1 MISNLRIRLKI
12 FRYNPERDVEPKY
25 MEYEVDAD
33 PKESLLNLL
42 LRIRAD
48 VDPTFAFSYSCRRG
62 VCGSCAIR
70 VNGIPMLA
78 CQTTVEKIA
87 TMFGHE
93 VVIEPLSVARVI
105 RDLVIDGS
113 SLWRRIVSGM
123 PIRLTRFE
131 RYVAPEVMDRDIAL
145 EIQRYRKCIT
155 CLACL
160 DACPVYSLDPS
171 RFRGPLAM
179 RFVYRFVA
187 DPRDSL
193 DRVREAC
200 RSGLYLCLVCDACT
214 AVCYHGIEIGEAVV
228 KMRMKAFEER
238 LAPSRLVDA
247 LEGIKDES
255 FGNPLWIPRDERSAW
270 LEGLSPNRRGD
281 VLIFAGCMASY
292 VDRESVRAL
301 AKILEIA
308 GIEYQVLGSDEYC
321 CGMPLYLAGDLSGL
335 RMVAEKN
342 LKMIRGLNVR
352 LVITPCPS
360 CYRALKSVYP
370 RIGIDLR
377 SLGLEILH
385 STQFLY
391 RLLNSGKLTIA
402 KPIHMKLTYH
412 DPCDLGRHEGVYRE
426 PRELLRAVGAEL
438 IEMKRWGPYAR
449 CCGAGGNLRIV
460 DPELSISIGITRLR
474 EIPEN
479 VKTVVHACPTCR
491 IQFSDAAKEAKLS
504 IENISIHELL
514 LKAILS

>member
-42 LRIRAD
+42 LRIRD
-48 VDPTFAFSYSCRRG
+48 DIDPTFAFSYSCRRG

-187 DPRDSL
+187 DP
-193 DRVREAC
+193 
-200 RSGLYLCLVCDACT
+200 
-214 AVCYHGIEIGEAVV
+214 
-228 KMRMKAFEER
+228 
-238 LAPSRLVDA
+238 
-247 LEGIKDES
+247 
-255 FGNPLWIPRDERSAW
+255 
-270 LEGLSPNRRGD
+270 
-281 VLIFAGCMASY
+281 
-292 VDRESVRAL
+292 
-301 AKILEIA
+301 
-308 GIEYQVLGSDEYC
+308 
-321 CGMPLYLAGDLSGL
+321 
-335 RMVAEKN
+335 
-342 LKMIRGLNVR
+342 
-352 LVITPCPS
+352 
-360 CYRALKSVYP
+360 
-370 RIGIDLR
+370 
-377 SLGLEILH
+377 
-385 STQFLY
+385 
-391 RLLNSGKLTIA
+391 
-402 KPIHMKLTYH
+402 
-412 DPCDLGRHEGVYRE
+412 
-426 PRELLRAVGAEL
+426 
-438 IEMKRWGPYAR
+438 
-449 CCGAGGNLRIV
+449 
-460 DPELSISIGITRLR
+460 
-474 EIPEN
+474 
-479 VKTVVHACPTCR
+479 
-491 IQFSDAAKEAKLS
+491 
-504 IENISIHELL
+504 
-514 LKAILS
+514 